1 MIPIK
6 NIYYMLSYAFSE
18 LQTSQYKSIETEI
31 FKNMSDICAAI
42 LIKGVSLQIKRG
54 IHKDYVETSE
64 ALSTPKGKINVSESV
79 KTLSIKKQQL
89 YCIYDDF
96 SVNSYL
102 NKIIKSTILR
112 LIKANIE
119 LKRKKELKKLLMYF
133 SEVDVIDLYNAN
145 WNFRYNRNNKTY
157 RLLIS
162 ICYMVVKDLI
172 QSQMDGKVKVID
184 FLDEQR
190 MCRLYEKFILEYYKK
205 ERPEINAN
213 ASKIEWQLADGESFD
228 MLPEMQSDIMLSDKN
243 GENILIIDAKYY
255 EHTTQVNY
263 DKHTLHSN
271 NLYQIFTYVK
281 NKEFELKNK
290 PHKAVSGMLLYAKTD
305 EEIQPNNEYTMSGN
319 KISVKTLD
327 LNCNFEEIKEQ
338 LNQIADISKIHR

>member
-18 LQTSQYKSIETEI
+18 LQSSQYKSIELEC
-31 FKNMSDICAAI
+31 FKNISDICAAI
-42 LIKGVSLQIKRG
+42 LIKGVLLQIKRG
-54 IHKDYVETSE
+54 IHKDYIEISET
-64 ALSTPKGKINVSESV
+64 LSTPKGKINISESL
-79 KTLSIKKQQL
+79 KTLSIQKQQL
-89 YCIYDDF
+89 CCIYDDF

-102 NKIIKSTILR
+102 NKIVKSTMLR
-112 LIKANIE
+112 LIKADIE
-119 LKRKKELKKLLMYF
+119 LKRKKEIKKLLMYF
-133 SEVDVIDLYNAN
+133 SEVDVIDLRNVN
-145 WNFRYNRNNKTY
+145 WNFRYNRNNQTY

-172 QSQMDGKVKVID
+172 QSQSNGKTKIVD

-190 MCRLYEKFILEYYKK
+190 MCRLYEKFVLEYYRK
-205 ERPEINAN
+205 EMPDIKAN

-228 MLPEMQSDIMLSDKN
+228 MLPEMKSDIMLSDKT

-255 EHTTQVNY
+255 THTTQVNY
-263 DKHTLHSN
+263 NKHTLHSN

-281 NKEFELKNK
+281 NKEAELTDK
-290 PHKAVSGMLLYAKTD
+290 PHNSVSGMLLYAKTV
-305 EEIQPNNEYTMSGN
+305 EQIQPDNEYTMSGN

-327 LNCNFEEIKEQ
+327 LNCDFEMIKKQ
-338 LNQIADISKIHR
+338 LNQIVETSFRLK